1 MEDTALYRFNRLIAV
16 NDVGS
21 DPEQFG
27 MTVRAFHGA
36 SQDRAVA
43 WPATMLASSTHDNKR
58 SGDVRARIDVIS
70 EMPAAWRLTVR
81 RWSRMNRSRKRAIE
95 GHDAP
100 SPNDEYLLYQTLVGT
115 FPATPMDAAGLVQY
129 CQRIQAYMVKAAREA
144 KVRTSWLAVDTD
156 YEDALLAFVGAL
168 LGASASN
175 AFLDDLRRQII
186 PFAWFG
192 RLNSLSMTLIKFAS
206 PGVPDIY
213 QGTELVDLRL
223 VDPDNRGA
231 VDYAERR
238 ARLAEFETLT
248 EASADAIAAA
258 IPGWFAPGDSREK
271 LWIIYRLLRFRALH
285 RALLASSDYL
295 PVKAAGARADHV
307 VAFARRHDRQGLI
320 AVAGRLF
327 ASLGLEPAALPLGEA
342 VWGDTELDLGF
353 VPSGAPLTNILTGEV
368 LNARAGRMPLACA
381 FRRFPGAVL
390 HYRDG
395 G

>member
-1 MEDTALYRFNRLIAV
+1 
-16 NDVGS
+16 
-21 DPEQFG
+21 
-27 MTVRAFHGA
+27 
-36 SQDRAVA
+36 
-43 WPATMLASSTHDNKR
+43 
-58 SGDVRARIDVIS
+58 
-70 EMPAAWRLTVR
+70 
-81 RWSRMNRSRKRAIE
+81 
-95 GHDAP
+95 
-100 SPNDEYLLYQTLVGT
+100 
-115 FPATPMDAAGLVQY
+115 
-129 CQRIQAYMVKAAREA
+129 MVKAAREA

-175 AFLDDLRRQII
+175 SFLDDLRRQII

-206 PGVPDIY
+206 PGVPDMY

-238 ARLAEFETLT
+238 ARLAEFETLA
-248 EASADAIAAA
+248 EASADAIAAE
-258 IPGWFAPGDSREK
+258 IPGWFAPGDSRAK

-285 RALLASSDYL
+285 RALLATSDYL
-295 PVKAAGARADHV
+295 PVTAAGARADHV
-307 VAFARRHDRQGLI
+307 VAFARRHDGQGLI

-327 ASLGLEPAALPLGEA
+327 ASLGLEPPALPLGEA

-381 FRRFPGAVL
+381 FRHFPGAVL
-390 HYRDG
+390 HYRDRG
-395 G
+395 